1 MSKISLT
8 LLIDYYCKAMERRNL
23 TADTI
28 ITLRRALNRFI
39 TWLPAGGEAIRLVD
53 LNDALVLGYADSLLE
68 RNTRFDNHP
77 NHPTEAGQ
85 LSPYTIRK
93 YIDIVKRFGR
103 WLQREGFGNPFDC
116 LVLPKVP
123 KKIKVPLS
131 DEEKQALFDAL
142 NLNTEIGVRR
152 AVMLALMVGSGL
164 RIGEVVGAKLKD
176 LDLAR
181 CRLKVMGKGEKERLV
196 PFDENA
202 AKLLMRY
209 INIYRAKPTSAEIDN
224 IILAMDGR
232 PLTRGGAESVM
243 RRLKA
248 VTGIKRLHA
257 HLLRH
262 TFVTDYLLD
271 GGDPMD
277 VKDIVGHTSLDV
289 TELYRHVKT
298 EQVNE
303 RFQRVS
309 PFRKIEINGLRRFGN
324 KKQKKTA
331 S

>member
-1 MSKISLT
+1 MNKIALT
-8 LLIDYYCKAMERRNL
+8 LLVDYYCKAMERRNL
-23 TADTI
+23 TEDTI
-28 ITLRRALNRFI
+28 ITIRRALNRFVI
-39 TWLPAGGEAIRLVD
+39 WLPAKGETLRLVD
-53 LNDALVLGYADSLLE
+53 LNDALVLGYADSLHE

-77 NHPTEAGQ
+77 NHPAEAGK
-85 LSPYTIRK
+85 LSPYTVRK
-93 YIDIVKRFGR
+93 YIDILKRFGR

-123 KKIKVPLS
+123 KTMKIPLT

-142 NLNTEIGVRR
+142 NLNSEIGVRR
-152 AVMLALMVGSGL
+152 AAMLALMVGSGL
-164 RIGEVVGAKLKD
+164 RIGEVVSAKLAD
-176 LDLAR
+176 LDLTR
-181 CRLKVMGKGEKERLV
+181 CRLKVMGKGEKERVV

-209 INIYRAKPTSAEIDN
+209 LTIYRVQPASAEIDN
-224 IILAMDGR
+224 IFLAMDGR
-232 PLTRGGAESVM
+232 PLTRGGAESIM

-248 VTGIKRLHA
+248 ATGIKRLHA

-262 TFVTDYLLD
+262 TFVTDFLLQ

-277 VKDIVGHTSLDV
+277 VKEIVGHTSLDV
-289 TELYRHVKT
+289 TELYRHVKS

-309 PFRKIEINGLRRFGN
+309 PFRKIEINGIRRFGN